1 MDPSYPWASFQ
12 SSRVLWGYISL
23 THWHSWAGKSFS
35 SRSSWDDWCKYA
47 AAESRH
53 WHHHHTDPVNE
64 SERGTEAHRDV
75 PSHLWLTFIFV
86 IPHVFKQFPKLLKHW
101 VIHGGSVMWER
112 RGECA
117 EVFLDIEERDRSAS
131 DNLWCT
137 VYCMFSVGPHMIS
150 ICIFLIDTHGRH

>member
-1 MDPSYPWASFQ
+1 MDPSYPRASFQ

-64 SERGTEAHRDV
+64 RERNRGAQRCSKSFVTYIYFCDSTRFKAVSEAIKALSHSLGLCDVGTTGRMCR
-75 PSHLWLTFIFV
+75 TFSGH
-86 IPHVFKQFPKLLKHW
+86 PRK
-101 VIHGGSVMWER
+101 G
-112 RGECA
+112 
-117 EVFLDIEERDRSAS
+117 SAS
-131 DNLWCT
+131 DHLWCT
-137 VYCMFSVGPHMIS
+137 VYCIVSVWPHMFS
-150 ICIFLIDTHGRH
+150 ICTFLIDAYGRY